1 MIDYLFWG
9 GHMYFFNYYFRFINF
24 LMVTFVLAF
33 PIFGFLLFLFFKPQ
47 AEYQLFYEGK
57 FLAFFTVLIICLFIS
72 RLLNNLRH
80 EKAPSNLIHILW
92 IGVVTMLLIFSSL
105 FGLTIMKG
113 YFTAF
118 QDDLPVQ
125 AKSTLAQVIP
135 IKEEFFGPIDNS
147 LYGQIPYNARGNMH
161 RYGIQLIDTN
171 DQVYQTAYFD
181 SFDDYTFTLEKLESE
196 VGNTLIMD
204 LLPKSKRIVSIEVPT
219 ESGPFYENEF
229 LTKGEGG
236 SF

>member
-1 MIDYLFWG
+1 
-9 GHMYFFNYYFRFINF
+9 MYFFNYYFRFINI
-24 LMVTFVLAF
+24 LVLTFVVAF
-33 PIFGFLLFLFFKPQ
+33 PIFGFALFLFFEPQ
-47 AEYQLFYEGK
+47 TEYQLYFEGK
-57 FLAFFTVLIICLFIS
+57 FLAFFTVFIICLFIS

-80 EKAPSNLIHILW
+80 EKAPSNIIHILW
-92 IGVVTMLLIFSSL
+92 IGLLTMLLIFSSL
-105 FGLTIMKG
+105 FGLMMMKQ

-125 AKSTLAQVIP
+125 TKSTLAQVIP
-135 IKEEFFGPIDNS
+135 IEEELFGPIDNS
-147 LYGQIPYNARGNMH
+147 LVGQIPYNARGNMH

-171 DQVYQTAYFD
+171 HQVYQTAYFD
-181 SFDDYTFTLEKLESE
+181 SLDDYTFTLKKLRGE
-196 VGNTLIMD
+196 VGNTIIID

-229 LTKGEGG
+229 LSKGEEG